1 MSHPQN
7 PQNSPIPPQPQ
18 GDQQPQGAGQPQG
31 SQPQFR
37 IPQYAHPQDPQQ
49 WAPQQH
55 TPSPGYPGG
64 YPPQNQPYGQNPQFG
79 QDQPYGQKPPKQKKP
94 LLKRWWFWLI
104 VIVVLIAIISSL
116 GGGGDEA
123 SSESADSSSAE
134 GQKAGADKSDD
145 KSAGKSDD
153 KAAAESEH
161 GVGDTV
167 AADDWEITVDKVDD
181 GVSRVGDEYL
191 GAEAQGQFVQIS
203 LSVKNTGSEADY
215 FFEDD
220 IKLAD
225 DAGNTYSADS
235 EAGIYAAEDNIL
247 FLEEINPG
255 NTAKGVLV
263 FDVPE
268 DVDPSRLTF
277 AGGLFS
283 DPVEISLK

>member
-1 MSHPQN
+1 MSHPQSPQNPPQQPQFQIPQYSQAEGSHPQGSHPQN
-7 PQNSPIPPQPQ
+7 PHQWVPPQQ
-18 GDQQPQGAGQPQG
+18 
-31 SQPQFR
+31 
-37 IPQYAHPQDPQQ
+37 
-49 WAPQQH
+49 

-64 YPPQNQPYGQNPQFG
+64 GYPPQQPS
-79 QDQPYGQKPPKQKKP
+79 GQKPPKQKKP

-104 VIVVLIAIISSL
+104 VIVVLIALVSAL
-116 GGGGDEA
+116 GGGGDETGTR
-123 SSESADSSSAE
+123 SADSTSSDEQQAGGGEKEAKAE
-134 GQKAGADKSDD
+134 KPAEE
-145 KSAGKSDD
+145 SA
-153 KAAAESEH
+153 H
-161 GVGDTV
+161 GIGDTV
-167 AADDWEITVDKVDD
+167 AADDWEITVDEVED
-181 GVSRVGDEYL
+181 GVSKVGDEYL

-203 LSVKNTGSEADY
+203 LSVKNTGSEPDY

-225 DAGNTYSADS
+225 DQDNTYSADS
-235 EAGIYAAEDNIL
+235 EAGIYAAKDNIL

-277 AGGLFS
+277 AGGLFA